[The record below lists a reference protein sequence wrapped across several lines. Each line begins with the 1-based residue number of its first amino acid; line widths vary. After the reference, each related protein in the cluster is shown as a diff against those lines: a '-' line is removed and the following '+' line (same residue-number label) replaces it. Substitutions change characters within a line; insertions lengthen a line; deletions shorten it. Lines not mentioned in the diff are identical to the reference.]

1 MIDLQD
7 LQSEM
12 EQAYNR
18 LSESIWKYRTKA
30 MLVRAYEYDLG
41 DAKLRLYREGK
52 VEGKNQT
59 ERDAHIAE
67 LLEND
72 MANVEDAKRDE
83 ADLYMLM
90 ELNKL
95 AVEKL
100 RAFLRIAE
108 LSQVDNGL
116 H

>member
-1 MIDLQD
+1 MINLEDLQAG
-7 LQSEM
+7 M

-18 LSESIWKYRTKA
+18 LSESIGKYRTQA
-30 MLVRAYEYDLG
+30 MKVRAHEYDLEG
-41 DAKLRLYREGK
+41 SKLRLYREGK

-67 LLEND
+67 LLED
-72 MANVEDAKRDE
+72 DIGWLEKAKQEE

-95 AVEKL
+95 AIEKL

-108 LSQVDNGL
+108 LSQVDNG
-116 H
+116 

>member
-7 LQSEM
+7 LQVSM
-12 EQAYNR
+12 EQAYNK
-18 LSESIWKYRTKA
+18 LSESVRNYRTHA
-30 MLVRAYEYDLG
+30 MVARSMEFDLEG
-41 DAKLRLYREGK
+41 AKLELYRDGK

-59 ERDAHIAE
+59 ERDACVNWLLEQDIA
-67 LLEND
+67 LLEN
-72 MANVEDAKRDE
+72 ARQEE
-83 ADLYMLM
+83 ADLYMKM

-108 LSQVDNGL
+108 LSQVNNG
-116 H
+116 